1 MKRERK
7 EKEREREREREDRKK
22 RIETIIRLHKIE
34 RNESKWWKKEET
46 KRNKRDREKMGNRRV
61 H

>member
-34 RNESKWWKKEET
+34 RNETREIEKKWET
-46 KRNKRDREKMGNRRV
+46 EGFIKLA
-61 H
+61 